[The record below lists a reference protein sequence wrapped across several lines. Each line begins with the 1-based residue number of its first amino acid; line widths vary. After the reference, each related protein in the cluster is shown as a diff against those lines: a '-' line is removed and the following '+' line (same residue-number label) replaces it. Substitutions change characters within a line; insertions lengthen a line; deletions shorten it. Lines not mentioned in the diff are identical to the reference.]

1 MPFHIAS
8 FSLIVALAFIASPC
22 AAQESDAGSSVRPLG
37 LPQQSRL
44 PQPESGA
51 ASSVRPLDLSVRR
64 SMLPTQAPHAVAQG
78 EDGRL
83 GKAIAATAV
92 RPCIS
97 PAYREVYQLPTV
109 PLSQQPTS
117 ATDAAGNTPFV
128 AASAVWLM
136 TQAVGGACRS

>member
-1 MPFHIAS
+1 MHFHIAS
-8 FSLIVALAFIASPC
+8 FSLIAALAFVASPC
-22 AAQESDAGSSVRPLG
+22 AAQESDTGSSVR
-37 LPQQSRL
+37 
-44 PQPESGA
+44 EFGA
-51 ASSVRPLDLSVRR
+51 ASSARPLDLSVRR
-64 SMLPTQAPHAVAQG
+64 SMLSTQVPHAVAQR

-109 PLSQQPTS
+109 PLSQQPTA
-117 ATDAAGNTPFV
+117 ATDAAGSTPYV
-128 AASAVWLM
+128 AASAIWLM